1 MTIPPIHN
9 CIVQWTDDPEQ
20 DDRLYLNVFVTD
32 SDPYFYELN
41 SEFTPD
47 TKRHASYNSYEAYI
61 TDVLNVLCDPPYL
74 YIPTIA
80 TTAKEARALHP
91 ELFI

>member
-9 CIVQWTDDPEQ
+9 CIVQWSNDPEQ
-20 DDRLYLNVFVTD
+20 DDGLYLNIFVTD
-32 SDPYFYELN
+32 SDPYFYRLD
-41 SEFTPD
+41 SVFVLD
-47 TKRHASYNSYEAYI
+47 TQKYDSSNSYEDYI
-61 TDVLNVLCDPPYL
+61 ADILDVCYPPYL

>member
-9 CIVQWTDDPEQ
+9 CIVQLYNDPEL
-20 DDRLYLNVFVTD
+20 DDGLYLNVFVTD
-32 SDPYFYELN
+32 SGPYFYALN
-41 SEFTPD
+41 DESIPD
-47 TKRHASYNSYEAYI
+47 TKKHISSNSYEAYI
-61 TDVLNVLCDPPYL
+61 SDILDVCDPPYL
-74 YIPTIA
+74 YIPTTA

>member
-9 CIVQWTDDPEQ
+9 CIVQWSNDPEQ
-20 DDRLYLNVFVTD
+20 DDGLYLNIFVTD
-32 SDPYFYELN
+32 SGPYFYTLN
-41 SEFTPD
+41 SVFVSD
-47 TKRHASYNSYEAYI
+47 TKKNTSSATYEDYI
-61 TDVLNVLCDPPYL
+61 TDILDVHNPPYL
-74 YIPTIA
+74 YIPTTA

>member
-20 DDRLYLNVFVTD
+20 DDGLYLNIFVTD
-32 SDPYFYELN
+32 SDPYFYRLN
-41 SEFTPD
+41 SVFASD
-47 TKRHASYNSYEAYI
+47 TKKFIYHSSYEAYI
-61 TDVLNVLCDPPYL
+61 TDMLDVCDPPYL
-74 YIPTIA
+74 YIPTTA
-80 TTAKEARALHP
+80 TTAKEVRSLHP